1 MLKQWI
7 KHLLPSMALLR
18 LIRGHELLTALPKNW
33 LLSLLVITLF
43 ISFSNLQLLFIFHL
57 IWTLSSIG
65 RPEYSRKFLAHFSK
79 TRTYIRLK
87 AQTIRI
93 KEDQEEKLKLAKLK
107 RAEKQAKNGT
117 NLTVANHQNFSVRDH
132 CQRAYQTN

>member
-7 KHLLPSMALLR
+7 KHLLTSMALLR
-18 LIRGHELLTALPKNW
+18 LIKGHELSTALPSNW

-43 ISFSNLQLLFIFHL
+43 ISFSNLQLLFHL

-65 RPEYSRKFLAHFSK
+65 RPDYSRKFLAHFSK

-117 NLTVANHQNFSVRDH
+117 NLAVANYQNFSVRDH

>member
-33 LLSLLVITLF
+33 LLSLLVI
-43 ISFSNLQLLFIFHL
+43 FIFHL

>member
-1 MLKQWI
+1 M
-7 KHLLPSMALLR
+7 
-18 LIRGHELLTALPKNW
+18 
-33 LLSLLVITLF
+33 
-43 ISFSNLQLLFIFHL
+43 
-57 IWTLSSIG
+57 SSIG

-107 RAEKQAKNGT
+107 RLEKQAKNGT
-117 NLTVANHQNFSVRDH
+117 NMRGANHQDFSVRDH

>member
-7 KHLLPSMALLR
+7 KHLLTSMALLR
-18 LIRGHELLTALPKNW
+18 LIKGHELSTALPSNW

-43 ISFSNLQLLFIFHL
+43 ISFSNLELLFHL
-57 IWTLSSIG
+57 ILTWSSIG

-117 NLTVANHQNFSVRDH
+117 NLAVANYQNFSVRDH

>member
-1 MLKQWI
+1 M
-7 KHLLPSMALLR
+7 
-18 LIRGHELLTALPKNW
+18 
-33 LLSLLVITLF
+33 
-43 ISFSNLQLLFIFHL
+43 
-57 IWTLSSIG
+57 SSIG

-93 KEDQEEKLKLAKLK
+93 KEELEQKLKLAKEK
-107 RAEKQAKNGT
+107 RTEKQAQNGKT
-117 NLTVANHQNFSVRDH
+117 LNVARNQDFSVRDH

>member
-18 LIRGHELLTALPKNW
+18 LIKGHELSTALPSNW

-43 ISFSNLQLLFIFHL
+43 ISFSNLELLFNL
-57 IWTLSSIG
+57 IWTFSSIG

-117 NLTVANHQNFSVRDH
+117 NLAVANYQNFSVRDH

>member
-1 MLKQWI
+1 MLI
-7 KHLLPSMALLR
+7 
-18 LIRGHELLTALPKNW
+18 
-33 LLSLLVITLF
+33 
-43 ISFSNLQLLFIFHL
+43 
-57 IWTLSSIG
+57 LSSIG

-93 KEDQEEKLKLAKLK
+93 KEDLEEKLKLAKLK

-117 NLTVANHQNFSVRDH
+117 NIRVANNQDFSVRDH

>member
-1 MLKQWI
+1 
-7 KHLLPSMALLR
+7 MALLR
-18 LIRGHELLTALPKNW
+18 LIKGHELSTALPSNW

-93 KEDQEEKLKLAKLK
+93 KEDQDEKLKLAKLK

-117 NLTVANHQNFSVRDH
+117 NLTVANYQNFTVRDH

>member
-43 ISFSNLQLLFIFHL
+43 ISFSNLQLLFHL

-117 NLTVANHQNFSVRDH
+117 NLAVANYQNFSVRDH